1 MKKSVD
7 GVLVDLTDEEVAAYN
22 AVQKAHEDEQPS
34 AAFSTLRF
42 KRNELLTN
50 SDWRVMPDSPLA
62 DDKKTEW
69 TDYRK
74 KLRDL
79 PASYNNS
86 TVVGTITWPTEP
98 S

>member
-1 MKKSVD
+1 MAITFGTDNLCESEYLAAKKKEWDD
-7 GVLVDLTDEEVAAYN
+7 G
-22 AVQKAHEDEQPS
+22 AVIR
-34 AAFSTLRF
+34 AFASLRF
-42 KRNELLTN
+42 KRDELLTD

-69 TDYRK
+69 IDYRK

-79 PASYNNS
+79 PASYNDS
-86 TVVGTITWPTEP
+86 TVGGTITWPTEP

>member
-7 GVLVDLTDEEVAAYN
+7 GVLVDLTDDEVAAYN
-22 AVQKAHEDEQPS
+22 AIQKAHEDGQSS

-69 TDYRK
+69 IDYRK

>member
-1 MKKSVD
+1 MAITFGTDNLTESEYLAAKKKEWDD
-7 GVLVDLTDEEVAAYN
+7 G
-22 AVQKAHEDEQPS
+22 AVIR
-34 AAFSTLRF
+34 AFASLRF
-42 KRNELLTN
+42 KRDELLTD

-69 TDYRK
+69 IDYRK

-79 PASYNNS
+79 PASYNDS

>member
-1 MKKSVD
+1 MAITFGTDNLTESEYLAAKKQAWEA
-7 GVLVDLTDEEVAAYN
+7 GAATR
-22 AVQKAHEDEQPS
+22 
-34 AAFSTLRF
+34 AFASLRS
-42 KRNELLTN
+42 KRDELLTN

-69 TDYRK
+69 TNYRK
-74 KLRDL
+74 NLRDL

-86 TVVGTITWPTEP
+86 TVVGTITWPTAP